1 VPVDVVYRLESSL
14 EFALTMIV
22 GNCWYWHAHGF
33 LPSPTLE
40 RSVSGATR
48 IATRPAPRHNTRE
61 RRLAFQFPR
70 RRRILDIPQRLDQ
83 ARERKGMP
91 VFGEDIARR
100 WIAQVVG
107 SVHSPKPPTDFRV
120 LL

>member
-1 VPVDVVYRLESSL
+1 MPVDVVYRHESSL

-48 IATRPAPRHNTRE
+48 IATRPAPRHNTGE
-61 RRLAFQFPR
+61 RRLAFQFPGGGGYSISR
-70 RRRILDIPQRLDQ
+70 NVWTRPGSERECQSLVRI
-83 ARERKGMP
+83 
-91 VFGEDIARR
+91 
-100 WIAQVVG
+100 
-107 SVHSPKPPTDFRV
+107 
-120 LL
+120 